1 VQPGSV
7 RAIEYEIV
15 ANTPAVSVGLTGGT
29 AENPLRHASSIGIL
43 RCVDHQ
49 GRKLTVV
56 GDGQKVKTLLANG
69 QASDPD
75 GMSLTSQVFPV
86 ILPGWR

>member
-1 VQPGSV
+1 
-7 RAIEYEIV
+7 
-15 ANTPAVSVGLTGGT
+15 
-29 AENPLRHASSIGIL
+29 
-43 RCVDHQ
+43 VDHQ